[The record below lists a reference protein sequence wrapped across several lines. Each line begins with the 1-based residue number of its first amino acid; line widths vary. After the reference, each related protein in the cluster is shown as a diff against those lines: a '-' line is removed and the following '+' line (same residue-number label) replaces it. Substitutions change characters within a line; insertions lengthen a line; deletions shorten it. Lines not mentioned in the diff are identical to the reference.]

1 MGVKI
6 SNQGESV
13 EGKICRLKKE
23 GKLVGKQEVTGELR
37 MNGRGEGSW
46 RLHRQTDGQERMEGD
61 GERQRERSMGFKP
74 VR

>member
-1 MGVKI
+1 
-6 SNQGESV
+6 
-13 EGKICRLKKE
+13 
-23 GKLVGKQEVTGELR
+23 

-61 GERQRERSMGFKP
+61 GEIQRERSMGFKP